1 MSFEFFIAKRYL
13 ASKRRIQFVNII
25 NMISIIGITVGV
37 AALLIILS
45 VFNGFTGIV
54 TSILINFDPHVR
66 ITQKGGIENS
76 EYKKIIEILEKEQV
90 KYAPFISGKAM
101 IISGR
106 SNKVIFTRG
115 VDEKITNVSGL
126 KEKIVLGN
134 FDISDD
140 DRVPK
145 VIIGITLADRL
156 GVIVGDEI
164 DILSPYSIA
173 TAPSQLKIPTVLRFK
188 ISGIYESNNKEYD
201 AYYAYV
207 PLRYAEI
214 LFVTNKITG
223 IDIRGKEISIS
234 EKLKSALKSKL
245 DNRFEISTW
254 YDLHSDLYSMMKI
267 ERWVAYI
274 LLCLIII
281 VASFNLIGSLYM
293 TVLEKRRDIGVL
305 QSIGARKESIVRIFM
320 FEGILIGFIGN
331 FLGISL
337 GLILILLQKKYHIF
351 SLDPTVYIIP
361 AIPVEI
367 QFVDFLVVTLA
378 TMLLTVVAS
387 FIPAKQAAK
396 IIPIETIRW
405 E

>member
-145 VIIGITLADRL
+145 MIIGITLADRL

-173 TAPSQLKIPTVLRFK
+173 TATSQLKIPTVLRFK

-234 EKLKSALKSKL
+234 EKLKSSLKSKL

-337 GLILILLQKKYHIF
+337 GLILILLQKEYHIF

-367 QFVDFLVVTLA
+367 QFVDFLVVTSA
-378 TMLLTVVAS
+378 TMLLTIVAS